1 MKSINTS
8 DIVDA
13 VANGTDGLTKAQ
25 ITIVTNLVLANIGD
39 SLRAGDEVRLHNFGA
54 FSVTARAERPGRNPA
69 TGAEMT
75 IAASKAVKF
84 KASKALK
91 DKVA

>member
-1 MKSINTS
+1 MNINTS

-39 SLRAGDEVRLHNFGA
+39 SLKAGNEVRLHNFGA
-54 FSVTARAERPGRNPA
+54 FSITKREARKGRNPA
-69 TGAEMT
+69 TGESMMLS
-75 IAASKAVKF
+75 ASTSVKF